1 MSRVYGPTP
10 TSAFRSKFRT
20 GLLLACLAFSPTL
33 LVRAQPVSSRFKVP
47 ELDAQGNLK
56 SMLMGEQARMAPGKP
71 VEIKGLNIEFYG
83 ADKTVKMRV
92 TSPECVFNDRT
103 GQATSTQ
110 AVKIE
115 GDAYTITG
123 TGFDYHTKEETLA
136 IHADAKVVLRNLG
149 PSATPT
155 PPPASQTAA
164 PPTP

>member
-1 MSRVYGPTP
+1 MSRVSGSAP
-10 TSAFRSKFRT
+10 TSAFRFRT
-20 GLLLACLAFSPTL
+20 GFFLACLALFPTL
-33 LVRAQPVSSRFKVP
+33 SVRAQPVSGRFRVP

-56 SMLMGEQARMAPGKP
+56 SMLMGDQARMAPGKP

-83 ADKTVKMRV
+83 PDKNVRMRV

-115 GDAYTITG
+115 GDNYTITG
-123 TGFDYHTKEETLA
+123 IGFDYHTKEETLA

-149 PSATPT
+149 PGVSPGSPAPSQPAANATP
-155 PPPASQTAA
+155 
-164 PPTP
+164 